1 MLHARLR
8 QPFSIPSGTAGTN
21 LRKPARYAGENREPL
36 QQSTQSTQ
44 VLDCPQ
50 MAVSKEQLQEALMLI
65 QRATQGFVDRG
76 FFQSGVLVR
85 LTQWI
90 HFLPTDRKSLAVA
103 IGQKAAEEKTGTGAD
118 VNGVALDEEQ
128 QPSLEALVLHYSKEE
143 PGLFPSAF
151 VAAARK
157 KLASHGGPR
166 YVGTWP

>member
-1 MLHARLR
+1 M
-8 QPFSIPSGTAGTN
+8 PSQHGKA
-21 LRKPARYAGENREPL
+21 
-36 QQSTQSTQ
+36 QSTPSTQ

-50 MAVSKEQLQEALMLI
+50 MAVSKEQLQDALMLV

-90 HFLPTDRKSLAVA
+90 HFLPSDRKSLAVA

-143 PGLFPSAF
+143 PGLFPSTF